1 MESMLELRLSG
12 ADGRGT
18 VVELPIVHRQGKG
31 RTNTKTRFESMSIN
45 PVVQHGDTLYRFRMP
60 HAVSML
66 DKNLHI
72 VVKSGVTKVREEINY
87 KIDDILAYKKIML
100 EVGEGDVDQN
110 ILDPSHLLSSDKT
123 LDAFALELGMS
134 THYLIFIAGQWFIS
148 FSNFFKFFSEDYQGK
163 NISDVTKAVKSITP
177 QIFKRS

>member
-1 MESMLELRLSG
+1 
-12 ADGRGT
+12 
-18 VVELPIVHRQGKG
+18 
-31 RTNTKTRFESMSIN
+31 MSIN

-163 NISDVTKAVKSITP
+163 NISDVTKAVKSIGAELCVQREQVDELLSKAYP
-177 QIFKRS
+177 VWSGYNEKRLHLIDKKFFDLEGVKQ